1 MKIKELFLDE
11 RPRERLFRNGADS
24 LSNAELLAILL
35 RTGTRKMNAVEL
47 ARNLLEDSEGKVADI
62 ASMSIDRLLKLNGVG
77 PAKAAALAASFELGR
92 RCAMECFSTKSKSIT
107 SPNTVY
113 RLMIP
118 HMKTLDHEECWVLY
132 LNRSNRLIGKE
143 RMSSGGL
150 ESTIIDCKSIV
161 RKALEKKAS
170 GLILI
175 HNHPS
180 GSPMPGVADIKQ
192 TQILKNALKTCDISL
207 IDHVVIAESSYYSF
221 ADEEVTETGLPEK
234 HLR

>member
-180 GSPMPGVADIKQ
+180 GSPMPGMADIKQ

>member
-221 ADEEVTETGLPEK
+221 ADEEVTETGLSEK
-234 HLR
+234 HHR

>member
-221 ADEEVTETGLPEK
+221 ADEEVTETGLPKK